1 VLRAK
6 GPSSR
11 SVLDCGSP
19 LPAFLS
25 LTIRQSPI
33 TIHAPC
39 AARDRTLSS
48 SLFAG
53 SYAIGLSPFDVSSL
67 TSGASRYPFAFPIHL
82 KFNSINLVRGL
93 YRKERTDHGRQP
105 ALLHCSS
112 AYTYSYVLLIPA
124 RPTSPS
130 SRVAR
135 ASRVLVSA
143 SRRNDSLLTTSAL
156 SAQVRV
162 RQDEADSC
170 CSLLL
175 ALPLHGRQPK
185 EQEN

>member
-19 LPAFLS
+19 LPAFLT
-25 LTIRQSPI
+25 LTIHQSPI

-105 ALLHCSS
+105 ASV
-112 AYTYSYVLLIPA
+112 VLSVVPKPDSRVRLA
-124 RPTSPS
+124 EDSPS
-130 SRVAR
+130 
-135 ASRVLVSA
+135 
-143 SRRNDSLLTTSAL
+143 TTDAAKPKFL
-156 SAQVRV
+156 DRV
-162 RQDEADSC
+162 RWHLRVKRYRYVKA
-170 CSLLL
+170 SLTC
-175 ALPLHGRQPK
+175 RKQI
-185 EQEN
+185 